1 MKRFKEILESGEPA
15 LGAAILFECP
25 ELVESLAGQA
35 WDWIWLDGQHA
46 IRQQAWLEHLRACQI
61 MGADH
66 VLRLP
71 GDDWHLIGTALDWGA
86 WNLMIPVV
94 ESAEQA
100 RAIVRAAHFPPLG
113 ARSATGTRA
122 HMMHGQ
128 LEYIERARR
137 WTTLIVQIETAKG
150 LENAEEIATVEGID
164 CLFIGT
170 GDLCLSLGIPL
181 EERTTS
187 PRIEEAIVRVGEV
200 ARRSGK
206 YAGLICPPEEL
217 QKRRAQGYGYF
228 SLIMV
233 LTQVADMMGEA
244 LQEGRRAASS

>member
-1 MKRFKEILESGEPA
+1 MKRFKEILESGQPA
-15 LGAAILFECP
+15 LGAAILYESP
-25 ELVESLAGQA
+25 DLVESLAGQE

-46 IRQQAWLEHLRACQI
+46 LRQHTWLDHLRACDVL
-61 MGADH
+61 GTDH

-113 ARSATGTRA
+113 ARSAVGSRPF
-122 HMMHGQ
+122 MMHGQ
-128 LEYIERARR
+128 LDCIERARR
-137 WTTLIVQIETAKG
+137 WTTLTVQIETAKG
-150 LENAEEIATVEGID
+150 LENVEEIAAVEGID

-170 GDLCLSLGIPL
+170 GDLSLSLGIPL
-181 EERTTS
+181 TERDS
-187 PRIEEAIVRVGEV
+187 SQRIEDAIARVGEV
-200 ARRSGK
+200 ARRNGK
-206 YAGLICPPEEL
+206 HAGLICPPPDL
-217 QKRRAQGYGYF
+217 PKRRAQGYTFF

-233 LTQVADMMGEA
+233 MRQVADIMGEA
-244 LQEGRRAASS
+244 LDEGRRVIS